1 MLEDQKTGHLS
12 RGAKTYLYAGNL
24 ALTVTDDELRR
35 AFEVFGQVLSV
46 NIMNDAYIGSQQ
58 PRAYAY
64 VEMALKSQCEAAVH
78 GLDGKMLGGKP
89 INVVE
94 ALPVT
99 YNKSEPCHHSKYR
112 QR

>member
-1 MLEDQKTGHLS
+1 MLEEQKTGHLS
-12 RGAKTYLYAGNL
+12 RVAKTYLYAGNL
-24 ALTVTDDELRR
+24 ALTVTDDELRK
-35 AFEVFGQVLSV
+35 VFGVYGQVLSV

-58 PRAYAY
+58 PRSYAY
-64 VEMALKSQCEAAVH
+64 VEMALKAQCEAAVQ
-78 GLDGKMLGGKP
+78 GLDGKMLDGKL

-99 YNKSEPCHHSKYR
+99 FNKSEPCHHSKYR